1 MVYNYVHSFDFPY
14 QSIYISSS
22 LIKAELLY
30 YGTFENNS
38 TAVSYCNSQPRVNP
52 NPNPLILGAL
62 RHEIYWFF
70 FGTIYRRELLS
81 HYCLSLSFCFGL
93 FFIWP
98 WCNGYTDCYSMY
110 VYIYSTTPR
119 KCLYL
124 YILRSI
130 IIYFFKK
137 YLNLSLQLQALKA
150 VGGTLTIP
158 ESSETSCKTICC
170 RC

>member
-38 TAVSYCNSQPRVNP
+38 TAVSYCNSQLRVNP
-52 NPNPLILGAL
+52 NTDPKPSYTRSFCDTKYNG
-62 RHEIYWFF
+62 FF
-70 FGTIYRRELLS
+70 FATIYRRELLS
-81 HYCLSLSFCFGL
+81 HYCLSLSFCFEL

-98 WCNGYTDCYSMY
+98 WCNVYTDCYSMY

-130 IIYFFKK
+130 YIF
-137 YLNLSLQLQALKA
+137 LKN
-150 VGGTLTIP
+150 T
-158 ESSETSCKTICC
+158 
-170 RC
+170 